1 MSVVFERIYRI
12 RSSVALVKI
21 QDQLEMFKTNVRES
35 VIIQIEFQNII
46 ELLLLFNGEMTVAEI
61 YDKNPIFERHDFID
75 LILFL
80 NENNILIEID
90 AVYPSDLIEDQ
101 YRLINLLEEYSKKIS
116 DVLKSLKYI
125 ESKSVMVIGLGA
137 VGTWVANSLARS
149 GLKNFTLVDDDKVE
163 LSNLHRQDLYF
174 HEDIGRF
181 KIDCVEDRLK
191 DIGDVKIIKIYE
203 KLDINFFKK
212 HMLSCDIV
220 INCAD
225 YPSVDFTTNIIG
237 EACMEKEIP
246 HLVGGGYNLHL
257 TLIGQT
263 VIPGKTACI
272 KCFDNALRK
281 INELD
286 LIGVRKL
293 QRPNRKI
300 GSFGPL
306 CALSASLTA
315 IEALKILIN
324 KYHCL
329 VNVGK
334 RIEFR
339 VNEQDFFIQEIPRD
353 INCEW
358 CGKLGLFT

>member
-1 MSVVFERIYRI
+1 
-12 RSSVALVKI
+12 
-21 QDQLEMFKTNVRES
+21 
-35 VIIQIEFQNII
+35 
-46 ELLLLFNGEMTVAEI
+46 
-61 YDKNPIFERHDFID
+61 
-75 LILFL
+75 
-80 NENNILIEID
+80 
-90 AVYPSDLIEDQ
+90 
-101 YRLINLLEEYSKKIS
+101 
-116 DVLKSLKYI
+116 
-125 ESKSVMVIGLGA
+125 
-137 VGTWVANSLARS
+137 
-149 GLKNFTLVDDDKVE
+149 
-163 LSNLHRQDLYF
+163 
-174 HEDIGRF
+174 
-181 KIDCVEDRLK
+181 
-191 DIGDVKIIKIYE
+191 
-203 KLDINFFKK
+203 
-212 HMLSCDIV
+212 
-220 INCAD
+220 
-225 YPSVDFTTNIIG
+225 
-237 EACMEKEIP
+237 MEKEIP